1 MESKYLDAAQAAAY
15 AHTTALVVRRAF
27 RRHELTG
34 IKRGRSVLFTVEW
47 LDEWL
52 SAAIQRAEP

>member
-1 MESKYLDAAQAAAY
+1 MESKYLDAVEAASY
-15 AHTTALVVRRAF
+15 ARTTALVVRRAF

-34 IKRGRSVLFTVEW
+34 IKRGRSVLFTPEW

-52 SAAIQRAEP
+52 SASLQRADS